1 MEKEYIVGPYF
12 NTTFTRTIGIHPNQM
27 NKKIY
32 KNLKDNLIKNFQNK
46 CFGSFGY
53 IYKIYGILEKKGGLI
68 TPENPNAP
76 ALYNV
81 TFQCKFCRPVKGST
95 IIFEVKAINT
105 ALIYLV
111 NGPINCVVFEGYDQ
125 INKKNFTFDEKR
137 NVLIGHL
144 DEKNGKKIVTGTY
157 VKVKCVDMRIEDGT
171 KKIMIIGIL
180 DSLATKEE
188 IEKSNIEKESEET
201 LPFYDFQDY
210 SSKDLIENKENI
222 EENIEETGE
231 DQEIESAEEEES

>member
-12 NTTFTRTIGIHPNQM
+12 NTTFTKTIGLHPNQM

-46 CFGSFGY
+46 CFGSYGY
-53 IYKIYGILEKKGGLI
+53 IYKIYGISEKKGGLI
-68 TPENPNAP
+68 TPENSNSP

-81 TFQCKFCRPVKGST
+81 SFECKFCRPVKGST
-95 IIFEVKAINT
+95 IVFEVKAINT

-111 NGPINCVVFEGYDQ
+111 NGPINCVIFDGYDH
-125 INKKNFTFDEKR
+125 INKKNFTFDEVR

-144 DEKNGKKIVTGTY
+144 DDKSGKRVVVGTY

-180 DSLATKEE
+180 DSLASKED
-188 IEKSNIEKESEET
+188 IEKSNIDKESEET
-201 LPFYDFQDY
+201 LPFYDFDDY
-210 SSKDLIENKENI
+210 SSKDLVEEKENI
-222 EENIEETGE
+222 VEELNEDKEIDSSEGEE
-231 DQEIESAEEEES
+231 D